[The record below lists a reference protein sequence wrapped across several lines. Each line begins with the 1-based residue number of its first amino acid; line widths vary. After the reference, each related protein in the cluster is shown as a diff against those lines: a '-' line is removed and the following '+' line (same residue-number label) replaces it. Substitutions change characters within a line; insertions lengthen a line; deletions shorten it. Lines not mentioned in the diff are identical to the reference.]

1 MIAEV
6 YNKTNR
12 NILDLKEKIID
23 FFLFI
28 KEDKKINI
36 IFINNSEMQKMN
48 YYYLKK
54 NYPTDILTF
63 ESNNNDYYLGD
74 IFISLTK
81 SIEQARKFKKTLEE
95 EIIFLSLHGYLHLKG
110 YNDNTE
116 ESFQKMIKLQEE
128 ILIKYNNNE
137 LI

>member
-12 NILDLKEKIID
+12 NILDLKEKIIN

-48 YYYLKK
+48 YYYLQK

-63 ESNNNDYYLGD
+63 ESNNNDDYLGD

-81 SIEQARKFKKTLEE
+81 SIEQARKLKKTLEE

-116 ESFQKMIKLQEE
+116 ESFQKMIKLQED
-128 ILIKYNNNE
+128 ILIKYNNE